1 LLEQK
6 VINLKEGDMA
16 QKNVDNKGKVW
27 MPTPVQQQLRD
38 KTITAKQWADM
49 VKPGE
54 WINRGG
60 PGADSLPTMEAL
72 CARFGDGPGD
82 LNNIEIWNQ
91 AIMLGHN
98 FFFDAD
104 LEGKYHV
111 NHEAFLLPTLRA
123 LLKKGYKGFDWK
135 HWGWAI
141 GMDAEYAR
149 FYRKAKAQRAMDWG
163 VQAVAVPEGG
173 YVNASYG
180 VNNFMIVA
188 KSCKKLV
195 CEIREDY
202 AWCEAGRNMFLPV
215 DEVDYFVEVDVT
227 DEKYQWMYIPEKDIK
242 PDETQMAIANHCLE
256 IMRDGDCIQVG
267 IGALPTAVVIA
278 LAASDLRHIGVHSE
292 MIGEYAFTLT
302 EAGVVDNSRKNI
314 DVGRCGWAY
323 IMPVDTP
330 RYYEWMHRNPFF
342 AGFDIGYTNNIATL
356 SQIDNMVTVN
366 NFAAMDLRGQD
377 CAGNVGGKVISS
389 TGGQFQFTIG
399 SSMAKG
405 GRAIIAATS
414 RDGAG
419 RSRFFPKLP
428 EGSIIT
434 VPDQLVS
441 WVCTEYGIV
450 NIMGCTDAEK
460 ARKIIS
466 IAHPDDREMLEK
478 GAREMGI
485 MADHWMFDSAPD
497 RRFPS
502 SDDLK
507 EHKYGYAQMS
517 YGPGAIANLND

>member
-1 LLEQK
+1 
-6 VINLKEGDMA
+6 MA
-16 QKNVDNKGKVW
+16 QEKIKEKLKIT
-27 MPTPVQQQLRD
+27 MTTPTQQKLRD

-60 PGADSLPTMEAL
+60 PGADTLPTMEAL
-72 CARFGDGPGD
+72 AARFGDGPGD

-91 AIMLGHN
+91 AIMLGNN
-98 FFFDAD
+98 FFVDAD

-111 NHEAFLLPTLRA
+111 LHEAFLLPTLRA
-123 LLKKGYKGFDWK
+123 QLKKGYKGFDWK
-135 HWGWAI
+135 HWGWSI

-149 FYRKAKAQRAMDWG
+149 FYRKEKAQRVMDWG
-163 VQAVAVPEGG
+163 VQAIAVPEGG

-195 CEIREDY
+195 CEIRDDY
-202 AWCEAGRNMFLPV
+202 AWCEAGRNMFLPI
-215 DEVDYFVEVDVT
+215 DEVDYFVEVDT
-227 DEKYQWMYIPEKDIK
+227 SEEKYQWMYIPEKDIK
-242 PDETQMAIANHCLE
+242 PDEVQMAIADHCLE

-267 IGALPTAVVIA
+267 IGALPTAVVLA
-278 LAASDLRHIGVHSE
+278 LEKSNLRHLGIHSE

-330 RYYEWMHRNPFF
+330 RYYEWMHRNPYF

-377 CAGNVGGKVISS
+377 AAGNVGGKVISS

-399 SSMAKG
+399 ASMAKG

-428 EGSIIT
+428 EGSVIT
-434 VPDQLVS
+434 VPDQLVT

-450 NIMGCTDAEK
+450 NLMGCTDAEK

-478 GAREMGI
+478 GAAEMGI
-485 MADHWMFDSAPD
+485 MEKHWMFDVNPD
-497 RRFPS
+497 RRFPT
-502 SDDLK
+502 SDVLK
-507 EHKYGYAQMS
+507 DHKYGYAQVVTA
-517 YGPGAIANLND
+517 PGSIAKLND

>member
-1 LLEQK
+1 
-6 VINLKEGDMA
+6 MA
-16 QKNVDNKGKVW
+16 QKKVEEKLKIT
-27 MPTPVQQQLRD
+27 MTTPTQQKLRD

-60 PGADSLPTMEAL
+60 PGADTLPTMEAM
-72 CARFGDGPGD
+72 CERFGDGPGD
-82 LNNIEIWNQ
+82 LNGIEIWNQ
-91 AIMLGHN
+91 AIMLGNN
-98 FFFDAD
+98 FFVDAD

-111 NHEAFLLPTLRA
+111 LHEAFLLPTLRA
-123 LLKKGYKGFDWK
+123 QLKKGYKGFDWK

-141 GMDAEYAR
+141 GMDTEYAR
-149 FYRKAKAQRAMDWG
+149 FYRKDKLKRAMDWG

-195 CEIREDY
+195 CEIRDDY
-202 AWCEAGRNMFLPV
+202 AWCESGRSMNFPV
-215 DEVDYFVEVDVT
+215 DEVDYFVEVDC
-227 DEKYQWMYIPEKDIK
+227 DNEKYQWMYIPEKDIK
-242 PDETQMAIANHCLE
+242 PNEVEMAIANHCLE

-267 IGALPTAVVIA
+267 IGALPTAVVLA
-278 LAASDLRHIGVHSE
+278 LEKSNLRHLGIHSE

-314 DVGRCGWAY
+314 DRGRCGWAY

-330 RYYEWMHRNPFF
+330 RYYEWMHRNPYF

-366 NFAAMDLRGQD
+366 NFAQMDLRGQD
-377 CAGNVGGKVISS
+377 AAGNVGGRPISS
-389 TGGQFQFTIG
+389 TGGQFQFTLG
-399 SSMAKG
+399 ASMAKG
-405 GRAIIAATS
+405 GRAIVAATS
-414 RDGAG
+414 RDGKG
-419 RSRFFPKLP
+419 KSRFQPQLDS
-428 EGSIIT
+428 GSVVT
-434 VPDQLVS
+434 VPDWLVS

-450 NIMGCTDAEK
+450 NIAGCTDAEK
-460 ARKIIS
+460 AKKIIS

-478 GAREMGI
+478 GAREIGI
-485 MADHWMFDSAPD
+485 IGGDHWMFKNDPD
-497 RRFPS
+497 RRFPT
-502 SDDLK
+502 SDELK
-507 EHKYGYAQMS
+507 DHKYGYAQIEVA
-517 YGPGAIANLND
+517 PAPIARVTD

>member
-1 LLEQK
+1 
-6 VINLKEGDMA
+6 MA
-16 QKNVDNKGKVW
+16 QKKIEEKLKIT
-27 MPTPVQQQLRD
+27 MTTPTQQKLRD

-72 CARFGDGPGD
+72 AARFGDGPGD
-82 LNNIEIWNQ
+82 LNGMEIWNQ
-91 AIMLGHN
+91 AIMLGNN
-98 FFFDAD
+98 FFVEAD
-104 LEGKYHV
+104 LEAKYHV
-111 NHEAFLLPTLRA
+111 LHEAFLLPTLRA
-123 LLKKGYKGFDWK
+123 MLKKGYKGFDWK

-141 GMDAEYAR
+141 GMDTEYAR
-149 FYRKAKAQRAMDWG
+149 FYRKDKLKRAMDWG

-195 CEIREDY
+195 CEIRDDY
-202 AWCEAGRNMFLPV
+202 AWCEGGRCMNLPV
-215 DEVDYFVEVDVT
+215 DEVDYFVEVDC
-227 DEKYQWMYIPEKDIK
+227 DNEKYQWMYIPEKDIK
-242 PDETQMAIANHCLE
+242 PDATQMAIADHCLE

-267 IGALPTAVVIA
+267 IGALPTAVVLA
-278 LAASDLRHIGVHSE
+278 LEKSNLRHLGIHSE
-292 MIGEYAFTLT
+292 MIGEYDFTLT
-302 EAGVVDNSRKNI
+302 EAGVVDNSRKPI
-314 DVGRCGWAY
+314 DTGKCGWAY

-330 RYYEWMHRNPFF
+330 RYYEWMHRNPYF
-342 AGFDIGYTNNIATL
+342 AGYDIGYTNNIATL

-377 CAGNVGGKVISS
+377 AAGNVAGRVISS
-389 TGGQFQFTIG
+389 TGGQFQFTLG
-399 SSMAKG
+399 ASMARG

-419 RSRFFPKLP
+419 RSRFYPKLP
-428 EGSIIT
+428 EGSVIT
-434 VPDQLVS
+434 VPDWLVS

-450 NIMGCTDAEK
+450 NIAGCTDAEK
-460 ARKIIS
+460 AKKIIS
-466 IAHPDDREMLEK
+466 IAHPEDREALER

-485 MADHWMFDSAPD
+485 MGGDHWMFTNNPD
-497 RRFPS
+497 RRMPTT
-502 SDDLK
+502 DELK
-507 EHKYGYAQMS
+507 DHKYGYAQIEVA
-517 YGPGAIANLND
+517 PAPIAKLND